1 MINISWDVERESL
14 KLVVLGNFLA
24 FYPPKNPKNEILK
37 KWKKL
42 RVISSFYTCVTKISI
57 IWYIVLEIRS
67 ETEFFVI
74 LGHFLPYYFS
84 NDQENQNFQKR
95 KKLPGDVI
103 LLHMC
108 AINDDHMMYGSWDME
123 HDRFFLSFWTIF
135 CPFTLLR
142 TRKIKPS
149 KKWKKHVEILTFYTC
164 VP

>member
-57 IWYIVLEIRS
+57 IWDIVLEIRS

-103 LLHMC
+103 LLHVC
-108 AINDDHMMYGSWDME
+108 HKWWSYDVWFLRYGA
-123 HDRFFLSFWTIF
+123 RQIFLSFWTIF

-142 TRKIKPS
+142 TRKIKPL

>member
-103 LLHMC
+103 LLHVC
-108 AINDDHMMYGSWDME
+108 HKWWSYDVWFLRYGA
-123 HDRFFLSFWTIF
+123 RQIFLSFWTIF

-142 TRKIKPS
+142 TRKIKPL

-164 VP
+164 VS

>member
-123 HDRFFLSFWTIF
+123 HDRFFLSFWPIF

-142 TRKIKPS
+142 TRKIKPL